1 MFPRV
6 VLDERDSPYLSILFI
21 DGSSWKMGACH
32 IPRVDQRLNTFCKKE
47 CPGRKAYWLNP
58 QSLSGY
64 LISMENSV
72 LIYMAIGYVP
82 TSGVWSHV
90 PGQDSVGSRELPSV
104 LRWVP
109 RCWGL

>member
-1 MFPRV
+1 
-6 VLDERDSPYLSILFI
+6 
-21 DGSSWKMGACH
+21 MGAYH
-32 IPRVDQRLNTFCKKE
+32 LLRVDQRLNTFCKKE
-47 CPGRKAYWLNP
+47 CPGREAYWLNT